1 MVAGVVEALLER
13 IRAAQIGGQNV
24 YFRGFGSFVRRE
36 RAAKKA
42 RDISR
47 NTTVLV
53 PAHTVPAFKPS
64 KAFVECLQKNSRF
77 GMKQSSP
84 QGTRLLRR
92 RCCAVVTLRNGFR
105 GPSVRG
111 GF

>member
-1 MVAGVVEALLER
+1 MTKAEIVKQIAGQTGLESKMVAGVVEALLER

-42 RDISR
+42 R

-64 KAFVECLQKNSRF
+64 KAFVECLK
-77 GMKQSSP
+77 K
-84 QGTRLLRR
+84 
-92 RCCAVVTLRNGFR
+92 
-105 GPSVRG
+105 
-111 GF
+111 

>member
-1 MVAGVVEALLER
+1 MTKAEIVKQIAGQTGLESKMVGVGEAVLEQ

-64 KAFVECLQKNSRF
+64 KAFVECLK
-77 GMKQSSP
+77 K
-84 QGTRLLRR
+84 
-92 RCCAVVTLRNGFR
+92 
-105 GPSVRG
+105 
-111 GF
+111 

>member
-1 MVAGVVEALLER
+1 MLEYSAEAVYANIRSRLLPFHLSPVAEDIVVEALLER

-64 KAFVECLQKNSRF
+64 KAFVECLK
-77 GMKQSSP
+77 K
-84 QGTRLLRR
+84 
-92 RCCAVVTLRNGFR
+92 
-105 GPSVRG
+105 
-111 GF
+111 

>member
-1 MVAGVVEALLER
+1 MTKAEIVKQIAGQMGLESKMVAGVVEALLER

-47 NTTVLV
+47 NRPFTSDVMSWKCNSS
-53 PAHTVPAFKPS
+53 HS
-64 KAFVECLQKNSRF
+64 KALT
-77 GMKQSSP
+77 
-84 QGTRLLRR
+84 TRLL
-92 RCCAVVTLRNGFR
+92 CSFVMSDEFLRKIF
-105 GPSVRG
+105 
-111 GF
+111 